1 MSPKPWK
8 RPPRGVVDTS
18 VLVAGVAG
26 FRRDPP
32 RTPSAALLRD
42 WCEAPTFVWLVTDE
56 ILGEYLEVLTRL
68 NVRGAANVVRLIGEE
83 AEHVQ
88 VTTHIRG
95 LPHEEDAHFAECAES
110 GRADFLVTLN
120 KKHFPQ
126 DRLSARV
133 IAPAD
138 GWPPQRA
145 VRKRRATRLVAPR
158 KE

>member
-1 MSPKPWK
+1 LSPKPWK
-8 RPPRGVVDTS
+8 RPPRGVIDTS

-26 FRRDPP
+26 FRQDQP
-32 RTPSAALLRD
+32 RTPSAVLLRD
-42 WCEAPTFVWLVTDE
+42 WCESPTFVWLVTDE
-56 ILGEYLEVLTRL
+56 ILEEYVEVLTRL
-68 NVRGAANVVRLIGEE
+68 NVRGAAKVVRL
-83 AEHVQ
+83 
-88 VTTHIRG
+88 TG

-126 DRLSARV
+126 ERLSARV

-138 GWPPQRA
+138 ALPRRRT
-145 VRKRRATRLVAPR
+145 VRTRRATRLVAPR

>member
-1 MSPKPWK
+1 LSPKPWK
-8 RPPRGVVDTS
+8 RPPKGVVDTS

-32 RTPSAALLRD
+32 RTPSAVLLRD
-42 WCEAPTFVWLVTDE
+42 WCESPTVVWLVTDE
-56 ILGEYLEVLTRL
+56 ILEEYLEVLTRL
-68 NVRGAANVVRLIGEE
+68 NVRGAAKVVRLIGEE

-88 VTTHIRG
+88 ATTQIRG

-126 DRLSARV
+126 ERLSARV

-138 GWPPQRA
+138 ALPRRRT
-145 VRKRRATRLVAPR
+145 VRTRRATRLVAPR

>member
-26 FRRDPP
+26 FRQDPT
-32 RTPSAALLRD
+32 RTPSAVLLRD
-42 WCEAPTFVWLVTDE
+42 WCESPTFVWLITDE
-56 ILGEYLEVLTRL
+56 ILEEYAEVLTRL
-68 NVRGAANVVRLIGEE
+68 NVRGAATIVRLIAEE
-83 AEHVQ
+83 AEYVQ
-88 VTTHIRG
+88 MTAPMSG
-95 LPHEEDAHFAECAES
+95 LPHEPDAHFAACADS

-133 IAPAD
+133 IAPTEPLSRQPSA
-138 GWPPQRA
+138 
-145 VRKRRATRLVAPR
+145 RKPRATRLVAR
-158 KE
+158 RSK

>member
-1 MSPKPWK
+1 
-8 RPPRGVVDTS
+8 
-18 VLVAGVAG
+18 
-26 FRRDPP
+26 
-32 RTPSAALLRD
+32 
-42 WCEAPTFVWLVTDE
+42 VWLVTDE
-56 ILGEYLEVLTRL
+56 ILEEYLEVLTRL
-68 NVRGAANVVRLIGEE
+68 NVRGAAKVVRLIGEE

-88 VTTHIRG
+88 ATTRIRG

-138 GWPPQRA
+138 ALPRRRT
-145 VRKRRATRLVAPR
+145 VRTRRATRLVAPR
-158 KE
+158 KG